1 MKVAINDN
9 ETKALFNRL
18 DADHDGSIT
27 NQELYDAITA
37 YNNLGGSSKNFESSN
52 TNQMNNILVRIANG
66 AEKAR
71 TVEDFVIAIFRRFD
85 MN

>member
-9 ETKALFNRL
+9 ETRALFNRL
-18 DADHDGSIT
+18 DADHDGNIT
-27 NQELYDAITA
+27 NQELYDAINS
-37 YNNLGGSSKNFESSN
+37 YSGNVGGSTKGYDTSN
-52 TNQMNNILVRIANG
+52 NQMNNILMRIANG